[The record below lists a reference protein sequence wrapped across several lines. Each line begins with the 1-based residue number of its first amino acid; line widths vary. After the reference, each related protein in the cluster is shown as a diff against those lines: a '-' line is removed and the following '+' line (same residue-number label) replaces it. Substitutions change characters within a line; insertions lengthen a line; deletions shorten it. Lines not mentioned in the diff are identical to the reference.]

1 MSRRKNEREGQRL
14 FIIFMMVQHH
24 KKNKIKKKNKF
35 IRWRGSIKINENI
48 QKKIIEILFIFYDV
62 SST

>member
-1 MSRRKNEREGQRL
+1 MSRRKNEREGQQF

-24 KKNKIKKKNKF
+24 KKNKIKKKNKL
-35 IRWRGSIKINENI
+35 IRWRGNIKINENI
-48 QKKIIEILFIFYDV
+48 EKKIIEILFIFYDV